1 MIRKSLASIFVMLA
15 LATFCFAADFNGR
28 WEGKVADPNGQELLL
43 TYDFKAEGET
53 LTGTVE
59 SQMGKV
65 DISDGKVINDEI
77 SFTIE
82 IPNAAITHVGK
93 LVDDTITLKVKGP
106 WGDSELVL
114 KRPAAK

>member
-77 SFTIE
+77 
-82 IPNAAITHVGK
+82 HVGK